1 MLEKKHQQTFV
12 QTEQN
17 LFFAQIVNFLKQLY
31 VLIKPGV
38 ISLVIFTA
46 LCAMLLAPS
55 DKSLFIKGVAL
66 ILIAMG
72 ASGSAILN
80 MWFDRIID
88 SKMDRTKFRPIPSG
102 NISANTA
109 LGIGLI
115 FSFFSVVAL
124 FFFANIKASILLAFT
139 ILYYS
144 VFYTMYLKHRTAQN
158 IVIGG
163 LAGALPPV
171 IAWISISGDQIFYP
185 LILCLII
192 FLWTPPHSWAL
203 AIFRN
208 QDYSDADIPMYPV
221 KYGIKKTLVMMNIY
235 TFAMIISV
243 NLLFFTGLASWFFL
257 ITANILNGYFTLKLY
272 KLNYSSNLKK
282 DSIKLF
288 GFSIVYLFS
297 IFLFGEY
304 SICHLPF
311 PLLKAISSV

>member
-1 MLEKKHQQTFV
+1 MLEKKYQQTYV

-17 LFFAQIVNFLKQLY
+17 VLFAQVVNFLKQLY
-31 VLIKPGV
+31 ILIKPGV

-55 DKSLFIKGVAL
+55 DKSLFVKGMAL
-66 ILIAMG
+66 VLIAVG

-80 MWFDRIID
+80 MWFDRIVD

-109 LGIGLI
+109 LGIGLV

-124 FFFANIKASILLAFT
+124 FFFTNIMASILLAFT

-144 VFYTMYLKHRTAQN
+144 VFYTMYLKYRTAQN

-171 IAWISISGDQIFYP
+171 IAWISISSDQIYYP
-185 LILCLII
+185 LILCIII

-221 KYGIKKTLVMMNIY
+221 QHGIKKTLLMMNIY
-235 TFAMIISV
+235 TFFMIVSV
-243 NLLFFTGLASWFFL
+243 NFLYFFKFVGMGFFL
-257 ITANILNGYFTLKLY
+257 GSNALNAYFIY
-272 KLNYSSNLKK
+272 KLFKLNTSKNLKK

-288 GFSIVYLFS
+288 GYSIVYLFL
-297 IFLFGEY
+297 IFSLTVIDKYLF
-304 SICHLPF
+304 
-311 PLLKAISSV
+311 

>member
-1 MLEKKHQQTFV
+1 VLEKKYQQTYV

-17 LFFAQIVNFLKQLY
+17 VLFTQVVNFLKQLY

-55 DKSLFIKGVAL
+55 DKSLFVKGMAL
-66 ILIAMG
+66 ILIAVG

-109 LGIGLI
+109 LAIGLI

-124 FFFANIKASILLAFT
+124 FFFTNIMASILLAFT

-144 VFYTMYLKHRTAQN
+144 VFYTMYLKYRTAQN

-171 IAWISISGDQIFYP
+171 IAWISVSGYQIFYP
-185 LILCLII
+185 LMLCLII

-221 KYGIKKTLVMMNIY
+221 KHGIKKTLLMMNVY
-235 TFAMIISV
+235 TFFMIVSV
-243 NLLFFTGLASWFFL
+243 NFLYIFKFVGMSFFL
-257 ITANILNGYFTLKLY
+257 GSNALNAYFIY
-272 KLNYSSNLKK
+272 KLFKLNTSKNLKK

-288 GFSIVYLFS
+288 GYSIVYLFL
-297 IFLFGEY
+297 IFSLTVIDKYLF
-304 SICHLPF
+304 
-311 PLLKAISSV
+311 

>member
-1 MLEKKHQQTFV
+1 MLEKKHHQTFV

-17 LFFAQIVNFLKQLY
+17 LFFLQVVNFLKQLY

-55 DKSLFIKGVAL
+55 DKSLFIKGMSL
-66 ILIAMG
+66 TLIAMG

-115 FSFFSVVAL
+115 FSFFSVVGL
-124 FFFANIKASILLAFT
+124 FFFGNIKASILLAFT

-144 VFYTMYLKHRTAQN
+144 VFYTMYLKHKTAQN

-171 IAWISISGDQIFYP
+171 IAWISISSEQIFYP
-185 LILCLII
+185 TILCLII

-221 KYGIKKTLVMMNIY
+221 KHGIKKTLFMMNIY
-235 TFAMIISV
+235 TLLMVASV
-243 NLLFFTGLASWFFL
+243 NSLYFFKYAGVSFFL
-257 ITANILNGYFTLKLY
+257 GSNLLNAYFIY
-272 KLNYSSNLKK
+272 KLFKLNKSQNIKK

-288 GFSIVYLFS
+288 GYSIVYLFL
-297 IFLFGEY
+297 IFALTVFDKYLF
-304 SICHLPF
+304 
-311 PLLKAISSV
+311 

>member
-1 MLEKKHQQTFV
+1 MSLNNKHNSNINSSGFS
-12 QTEQN
+12 EP
-17 LFFAQIVNFLKQLY
+17 LGLLVNFLKQIY

-46 LCAMLLAPS
+46 LCAMLIAPS
-55 DKSLFIKGVAL
+55 DKSLFLKAVSL
-66 ILIAMG
+66 LLIAMG

-80 MWFDRIID
+80 MWNDRVID
-88 SKMDRTKFRPIPSG
+88 SKMERTKFRPIPAG

-109 LGIGLI
+109 LAIGLI
-115 FSFFSVVAL
+115 FSFFSVVLL
-124 FFFANIKASILLAFT
+124 FFFANIKASLLLAFT
-139 ILYYS
+139 IIYYS

-171 IAWISISGDQIFYP
+171 IAWISVSNEMLIYP
-185 LILCLII
+185 IILCLII

-203 AIFRN
+203 AIYRN
-208 QDYSDADIPMYPV
+208 QDYSKADVPMYPV
-221 KYGIKKTLVMMNIY
+221 KYGIKKTLMMMNIY

-297 IFLFGEY
+297 IFLFAVIDKY
-304 SICHLPF
+304 I
-311 PLLKAISSV
+311 

>member
-1 MLEKKHQQTFV
+1 MPLNNKHNSNINSSGFSEPLV
-12 QTEQN
+12 
-17 LFFAQIVNFLKQLY
+17 LLVNFLKQIY

-46 LCAMLLAPS
+46 LCAMLIAPS
-55 DKSLFIKGVAL
+55 DKSLFLKAVSL
-66 ILIAMG
+66 LLIAMG

-80 MWFDRIID
+80 MWNDRVID
-88 SKMDRTKFRPIPSG
+88 SKMERTKFRPIPAG

-109 LGIGLI
+109 LAVGLI
-115 FSFFSVVAL
+115 FSFFSVVLL
-124 FFFANIKASILLAFT
+124 FFFANIKASLLLAFT
-139 ILYYS
+139 IIYYS
-144 VFYTMYLKHRTAQN
+144 VFYTMYLKYRTAQN

-171 IAWISISGDQIFYP
+171 IAWISVSNEMLIYP
-185 LILCLII
+185 IILCLII

-203 AIFRN
+203 AIYRN
-208 QDYSDADIPMYPV
+208 QDYSKADVPMYPV
-221 KYGIKKTLVMMNIY
+221 KYGIKKTLMMMNIY

-297 IFLFGEY
+297 IFLFAVIDKY
-304 SICHLPF
+304 I
-311 PLLKAISSV
+311 

>member
-1 MLEKKHQQTFV
+1 MSLNNKHNSNINSSGFS
-12 QTEQN
+12 EP
-17 LFFAQIVNFLKQLY
+17 LGLLVNFLKQIY

-46 LCAMLLAPS
+46 LCAMLIAPS
-55 DKSLFIKGVAL
+55 DKSLFLKAVSL
-66 ILIAMG
+66 LLIAMG

-80 MWFDRIID
+80 MWNDRVID
-88 SKMDRTKFRPIPSG
+88 SKMERTKFRPIPAG

-109 LGIGLI
+109 LAIGLI
-115 FSFFSVVAL
+115 FSFFSVVLL
-124 FFFANIKASILLAFT
+124 FFFANIKASLLLAFT
-139 ILYYS
+139 IIYYS

-171 IAWISISGDQIFYP
+171 IAWISVSNEMLIYP
-185 LILCLII
+185 IILCLII

-203 AIFRN
+203 AIYRN
-208 QDYSDADIPMYPV
+208 QDYSKADVPMYPV
-221 KYGIKKTLVMMNIY
+221 KYGIKKTLMMMNIY

-257 ITANILNGYFTLKLY
+257 ITSNILNGYFTLKLY

-297 IFLFGEY
+297 IFLFAVIDKY
-304 SICHLPF
+304 I
-311 PLLKAISSV
+311 

>member
-1 MLEKKHQQTFV
+1 MSLNNKHNSNINSSGFS
-12 QTEQN
+12 EP
-17 LFFAQIVNFLKQLY
+17 LGLLVNFLKQIY

-46 LCAMLLAPS
+46 LCAMLIAPS
-55 DKSLFIKGVAL
+55 DKSLFLKAVSL
-66 ILIAMG
+66 LLIAMG

-80 MWFDRIID
+80 MWNDRVID
-88 SKMDRTKFRPIPSG
+88 SKMERTKFRPIPAG

-109 LGIGLI
+109 LAIGLI
-115 FSFFSVVAL
+115 FSFFSVVLL
-124 FFFANIKASILLAFT
+124 FFFANIKASLLLAFT
-139 ILYYS
+139 IIYYS

-171 IAWISISGDQIFYP
+171 IAWISVSNEMLIYP
-185 LILCLII
+185 IILCLII

-203 AIFRN
+203 AIYRN
-208 QDYSDADIPMYPV
+208 QDYSKADVPMYPV
-221 KYGIKKTLVMMNIY
+221 KYGIKKTLMMMNIY

-297 IFLFGEY
+297 IFLFAVIY
-304 SICHLPF
+304 KYI
-311 PLLKAISSV
+311 

>member
-1 MLEKKHQQTFV
+1 MPLNNKHNSNINSSGFSEPLV
-12 QTEQN
+12 
-17 LFFAQIVNFLKQLY
+17 LLVNFLKQIY

-46 LCAMLLAPS
+46 LCAMLIAPS
-55 DKSLFIKGVAL
+55 DKSLFLKAVSL
-66 ILIAMG
+66 LLIAMG

-80 MWFDRIID
+80 MWNDRVID
-88 SKMDRTKFRPIPSG
+88 SKMERTKFRPIPAG

-109 LGIGLI
+109 LAVGLI
-115 FSFFSVVAL
+115 FSFFSVVLL
-124 FFFANIKASILLAFT
+124 FFFANIKASLLLAFT
-139 ILYYS
+139 IIYYS

-171 IAWISISGDQIFYP
+171 IAWISVSNEMLIYP
-185 LILCLII
+185 IILCLII

-203 AIFRN
+203 AIYRN
-208 QDYSDADIPMYPV
+208 QDYSKADVPMYPV
-221 KYGIKKTLVMMNIY
+221 KYGIKKTLMMMNIY

-297 IFLFGEY
+297 IFLFAVIDKY
-304 SICHLPF
+304 I
-311 PLLKAISSV
+311 

>member
-1 MLEKKHQQTFV
+1 MPLNNKHNSNINSTGFSEPLV
-12 QTEQN
+12 
-17 LFFAQIVNFLKQLY
+17 LLVNFLKQIY

-46 LCAMLLAPS
+46 LCAMLIAPS
-55 DKSLFIKGVAL
+55 DKSLFLKAVSL
-66 ILIAMG
+66 LLIAMG

-80 MWFDRIID
+80 MWNDRVID
-88 SKMDRTKFRPIPSG
+88 SKMERTKFRPIPAG

-109 LGIGLI
+109 LAVGLI
-115 FSFFSVVAL
+115 FSFFSVVLL
-124 FFFANIKASILLAFT
+124 FFFANIKASLLLAFT
-139 ILYYS
+139 IIYYS

-171 IAWISISGDQIFYP
+171 IAWISVSNEMLIYP
-185 LILCLII
+185 IILCLII

-203 AIFRN
+203 AIYRN
-208 QDYSDADIPMYPV
+208 QDYSKADVPMYPV
-221 KYGIKKTLVMMNIY
+221 KYGIKKTLMMMNIY

-297 IFLFGEY
+297 IFLFAVIDKY
-304 SICHLPF
+304 I
-311 PLLKAISSV
+311 

>member
-1 MLEKKHQQTFV
+1 MNNKHNSNINSSGFSEPLV
-12 QTEQN
+12 
-17 LFFAQIVNFLKQLY
+17 LLVNFLKQIY

-46 LCAMLLAPS
+46 LCAMLIAPS
-55 DKSLFIKGVAL
+55 DKSLFLKAVSL
-66 ILIAMG
+66 LLIAMG

-80 MWFDRIID
+80 MWNDRVID
-88 SKMDRTKFRPIPSG
+88 SKMERTKFRPIPAG

-109 LGIGLI
+109 LAVGLI
-115 FSFFSVVAL
+115 FSFFSVVLL
-124 FFFANIKASILLAFT
+124 FFFANIKASLLLAFT
-139 ILYYS
+139 IIYYS

-171 IAWISISGDQIFYP
+171 IAWISVSNEMLIYP
-185 LILCLII
+185 IILCLII

-203 AIFRN
+203 AIYRN
-208 QDYSDADIPMYPV
+208 QDYSKADVPMYPV
-221 KYGIKKTLVMMNIY
+221 KYGIKKTLMMMNIY

-297 IFLFGEY
+297 IFLFAVIDKY
-304 SICHLPF
+304 I
-311 PLLKAISSV
+311 